1 MASFLKFELEDG
13 TVVYVEASETQK
25 SSGGLL
31 PPSHNENASGQP
43 ILSFEKSFG
52 AVQKMAATIMKNL
65 HDGFEV
71 EPDEVNISFGVKA
84 STEISNLMISR
95 RGLDSNFDINLRWK
109 KEKKED

>member
-13 TVVYVEASETQK
+13 TLVYIEASETQK

-31 PPSHNENASGQP
+31 PPSHSENTSGQP
-43 ILSFEKSFG
+43 NLSFETNFG
-52 AVQKMAATIMKNL
+52 AIQKMAATIMKNL

-84 STEISNLMISR
+84 STEISNLTISR
-95 RGLDSNFDINLRWK
+95 NGADSNFDISLRWK
-109 KEKKED
+109 KEKKES